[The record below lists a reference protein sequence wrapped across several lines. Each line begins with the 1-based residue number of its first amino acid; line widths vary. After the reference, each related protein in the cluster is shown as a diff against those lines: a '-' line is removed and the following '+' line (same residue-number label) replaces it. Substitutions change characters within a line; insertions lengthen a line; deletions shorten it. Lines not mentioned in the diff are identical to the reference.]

1 MKFIDEANI
10 ELRAGNGGNGVVAFR
25 REKYIPKGGPSGGDG
40 GHGGN
45 IIGQADRNINT
56 LIEYRYSRIHKAKNG
71 QQGGGSD
78 KHGAKAEDVVLR
90 FPIGTLVKE
99 IDTGETVADF
109 CEHGERATLAL
120 GGVGGLGNLRFKSST
135 NRTPRQFTLGKDG
148 QVKKLKLELKLLADV
163 GVFGAPNSGKS
174 TFVNTTTQSK
184 GKVADYPFT
193 TTVPNLGVV
202 FREQS
207 KSFVLADIPGLIE
220 GASTGAGLGLQFLRH
235 IQRTRLLLH
244 LVDFSGEN
252 IQDDGLN
259 HEIQITESIKKNISD
274 IITELGQFNSE
285 LLSKP
290 RWMVFTKIDLVPIE
304 VRKKRWK
311 ILREH
316 LKDRCVFFISSHSSE
331 GIENILCRINE
342 WVLNQNKIEI
352 FEVEN
357 DVRFKKS

>member
-40 GHGGN
+40 GSGGN

-90 FPIGTLVKE
+90 FPVGTIIKE
-99 IDTGETVADF
+99 IESGEIVADF
-109 CEHGERATLAL
+109 CEHGDRVILAS
-120 GGVGGLGNLRFKSST
+120 GGLGGLGNLRFKSST
-135 NRTPRQFTLGKDG
+135 NRTPRQCTLGKEG

-163 GVFGAPNSGKS
+163 GVFGSPNSGKS

-184 GKVADYPFT
+184 GKVANYPFT
-193 TTVPNLGVV
+193 TTTPNLGVV
-202 FREQS
+202 FREQK
-207 KSFVLADIPGLIE
+207 KSFVLADIPGLMK
-220 GASTGAGLGLQFLRH
+220 GASNGSGLGLQFLRH

-244 LVDFSGEN
+244 FVDFSGED
-252 IQDDGLN
+252 IRHEGLDY
-259 HEIQITESIKKNISD
+259 EAKIVESIRKKILD
-274 IITELGQFNSE
+274 ILLELEHFSSE
-285 LLSKP
+285 LVKKP
-290 RWMVFTKIDLVPIE
+290 RWLVFTKIDLVPIKI
-304 VRKKRWK
+304 RQKRWH
-311 ILREH
+311 ILRKY
-316 LKDRCVFFISSHSSE
+316 LKDDSVFFISSHSSE
-331 GIENILCRINE
+331 GIEDILSKINE
-342 WVLNQNKIEI
+342 WITSQNKNKI
-352 FEVEN
+352 FDFEN